1 MTIAELNALGV
12 AEASEALT
20 SVCGSPAWVSRMLSR
35 RPYADGQEVLRDA
48 EECWRAIGPD
58 AQRAVID
65 HHPRIGSAATT
76 APTAARARAWSS
88 AEQAVANTSDDGS
101 RALLAAA
108 NEGYEARFGHPFI
121 ICATGLSSGDI
132 LHALSERLH
141 NDDATER
148 AATAEELRR
157 IMRLRLLHLL
167 AHA

>member
-1 MTIAELNALGV
+1 MTIEELNALGV

-20 SVCGSPAWVSRMLSR
+20 AVCGSPAWVSRMLSR

-58 AQRAVID
+58 AQRVVIA
-65 HHPRIGSAATT
+65 HHPRIGSAATAT
-76 APTAARARAWSS
+76 TTSARAQSWSS
-88 AEQAVANTSDDGS
+88 SEQAAANASDEAS
-101 RALLAAA
+101 RALLSAA
-108 NEGYEARFGHPFI
+108 NAGYEARFGHPFI
-121 ICATGLSSGDI
+121 ICATGLTSGEI

-148 AATAEELRR
+148 AVTSEELRR